1 LPTDIKYLT
10 ERGGGMREREKR
22 EKRSVS
28 KFDIIL
34 KAGIE

>member
-10 ERGGGMREREKR
+10 ERGGGMRERKR